1 MAETNKERLLKRLEH
16 LDRIPTLPAALQPLL
31 RYLDRPLDELD
42 MNQVAR
48 MISSDESLAS
58 QCLHMANSPLFGRW
72 QAVDSV
78 PGAVAALGLRRMREI
93 ALSCCVFRF
102 PPGQRGGLDPVKFW
116 EHSLGCALVSRQ
128 FAEKLGYAQGE
139 KAYLAGL
146 LHDLGVLVHL
156 WLMPE
161 AFCEAH
167 ALAMSQE
174 IPLHEAEEQVLGM
187 THAQSGKL
195 LAERW
200 QLPAEVCDTI
210 LWHHDPTKA
219 TAHRGLVALVSLA
232 DLLCRMRDLGFG
244 HSEEREVIFLEEP
257 AFPILLEECPSL
269 EKFDWAL
276 FTFELDNYMVEV
288 KNLVTAFYR
297 PT

>member
-1 MAETNKERLLKRLEH
+1 MAETNKELLLKKLEH

-58 QCLHMANSPLFGRW
+58 QCLHMANSPLFGRSK
-72 QAVDSV
+72 AVDSV
-78 PGAVAALGLRRMREI
+78 PAAVAALGLRRMRKI

-116 EHSLGCALVSRQ
+116 EHSLGCALVSRH
-128 FAEKLGYAQGE
+128 FAGKLSYAQGE

-161 AFCEAH
+161 AFSEVH
-167 ALAMSQE
+167 ALAASRE
-174 IPLHEAEEQVLGM
+174 IPLHEAEERLLGM
-187 THAQSGKL
+187 THAQSGRL

-210 LWHHDPTKA
+210 LWHHDPTQA

-232 DLLCRMRDLGFG
+232 DLLCRMRDLGYG
-244 HSEEREVIFLEEP
+244 HNEEREVVFTKEP
-257 AFPILLEECPSL
+257 AFPLLLEECPTL

-297 PT
+297 PG